1 MDYQLEI
8 KQIVDYP
15 RCRMYREFIRRIMED
30 RNIRTNGSSYLFYF
44 VILCSYVNFRSSY
57 RRLDGITYLVEPG
70 QWICTAAE
78 LSEWFRTRFQHQ
90 AISILDTLKKQHYIT
105 YSKLGRGN
113 LIKFSIIGWKTSNT
127 ALEYNYPCLKDVGF
141 FFFPIAAAH
150 ELISLG
156 KASEMDIVLDLWL
169 HTIIR
174 TARCK
179 APIKARSYISGMEPE
194 IRLPIFRPGAPLG
207 SIKIYSKQN
216 FQQTGKVRLSL
227 PDLLSWQTRERHL
240 PK

>member
-1 MDYQLEI
+1 MEVNMDYQLEI

-105 YSKLGRGN
+105 YVR
-113 LIKFSIIGWKTSNT
+113 
-127 ALEYNYPCLKDVGF
+127 
-141 FFFPIAAAH
+141 
-150 ELISLG
+150 
-156 KASEMDIVLDLWL
+156 
-169 HTIIR
+169 
-174 TARCK
+174 AR
-179 APIKARSYISGMEPE
+179 RN
-194 IRLPIFRPGAPLG
+194 RP
-207 SIKIYSKQN
+207 
-216 FQQTGKVRLSL
+216 LSV
-227 PDLLSWQTRERHL
+227 Q
-240 PK
+240 

>member
-113 LIKFSIIGWKTSNT
+113 LIKFSIIGWKTSN
-127 ALEYNYPCLKDVGF
+127 
-141 FFFPIAAAH
+141 
-150 ELISLG
+150 
-156 KASEMDIVLDLWL
+156 
-169 HTIIR
+169 
-174 TARCK
+174 
-179 APIKARSYISGMEPE
+179 
-194 IRLPIFRPGAPLG
+194 
-207 SIKIYSKQN
+207 
-216 FQQTGKVRLSL
+216 LSL
-227 PDLLSWQTRERHL
+227 IHI
-240 PK
+240 

>member
-1 MDYQLEI
+1 MEVNMDYQLEI

-113 LIKFSIIGWKTSNT
+113 LIKFSIIGCK
-127 ALEYNYPCLKDVGF
+127 
-141 FFFPIAAAH
+141 IA
-150 ELISLG
+150 
-156 KASEMDIVLDLWL
+156 
-169 HTIIR
+169 
-174 TARCK
+174 
-179 APIKARSYISGMEPE
+179 
-194 IRLPIFRPGAPLG
+194 F
-207 SIKIYSKQN
+207 
-216 FQQTGKVRLSL
+216 
-227 PDLLSWQTRERHL
+227 
-240 PK
+240 

>member
-30 RNIRTNGSSYLFYF
+30 RSIRTNGSSYLFYF

-90 AISILDTLKKQHYIT
+90 AISILDTLKKQRRELSEKRKALYAEYRKAQAEMRQAVAVKANIDHL
-105 YSKLGRGN
+105 LGHTDGREN
-113 LIKFSIIGWKTSNT
+113 
-127 ALEYNYPCLKDVGF
+127 
-141 FFFPIAAAH
+141 
-150 ELISLG
+150 
-156 KASEMDIVLDLWL
+156 KA
-169 HTIIR
+169 
-174 TARCK
+174 
-179 APIKARSYISGMEPE
+179 
-194 IRLPIFRPGAPLG
+194 
-207 SIKIYSKQN
+207 Q
-216 FQQTGKVRLSL
+216 
-227 PDLLSWQTRERHL
+227 ER
-240 PK
+240 